1 MTPLAAPLLG
11 PVGGGGGP
19 LQIPGVAEGKDALLL
34 LNKVL
39 DVDLVLH
46 LFNGGFPIV
55 AVFIPNLDELG
66 LEDLLHLVPVR
77 QQAGVVGNALFQLPV
92 LGQQLIPLQTL
103 EPFQLHV
110 QNGLGLN
117 VVQAEPGHEI
127 FLGVIVAA
135 AG

>member
-1 MTPLAAPLLG
+1 MAMPLWVTRMTSCGHGVDSLAAPLLG

-66 LEDLLHLVPVR
+66 LEDLLHDGR
-77 QQAGVVGNALFQLPV
+77 IT
-92 LGQQLIPLQTL
+92 LID
-103 EPFQLHV
+103 V
-110 QNGLGLN
+110 
-117 VVQAEPGHEI
+117 
-127 FLGVIVAA
+127 
-135 AG
+135 